1 MTTERNGWISTLA
14 VSVEE
19 RRSLSTTCRCG
30 QELDVCHGAHCPRC
44 GSHVAA
50 GTGAGRATP
59 AVGRG

>member
-50 GTGAGRATP
+50 CGAGA
-59 AVGRG
+59 AASSAGRR